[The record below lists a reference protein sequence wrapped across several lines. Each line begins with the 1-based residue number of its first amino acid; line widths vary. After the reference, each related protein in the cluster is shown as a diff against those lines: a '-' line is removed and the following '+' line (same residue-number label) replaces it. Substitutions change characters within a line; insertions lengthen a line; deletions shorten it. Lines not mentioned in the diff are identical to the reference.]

1 MRMSEEEFIAKTEEA
16 LRQISHRR
24 TMMQKAKERTRR
36 EAEKDK
42 RPSSLLAYEGIHTLS
57 NGVKV
62 EFTNT
67 NRID

>member
-1 MRMSEEEFIAKTEEA
+1 MGLGKKIDGKY
-16 LRQISHRR
+16 QPISNYEGSWADV
-24 TMMQKAKERTRR
+24 MKKARERTRR

-42 RPSSLLAYEGIHTLS
+42 RPSSLLAYEGVHTLS